1 MIGISLIKDP
11 NQVDMINVETGKNHA
26 CVCQRVFKPTTLCLP
41 RPLPKKGHG
50 VARIMSLDIQK
61 ELASGDLVEVLP
73 GYQLPS
79 YMLYAVTP
87 RHEQQPAKVTR
98 CLEVLTKYFAKV

>member
-1 MIGISLIKDP
+1 
-11 NQVDMINVETGKNHA
+11 MINVETGKKS
-26 CVCQRVFKPTTLCLP
+26 RVRMPSRIQTNNIMLATTLA
-41 RPLPKKGHG
+41 KEGHG

-61 ELASGDLVEVLP
+61 ELANGDLVEVLP